1 MCQPASVSDP
11 GPLSPLCV
19 AEFVHSQSFHCHSFP
34 ASALPN
40 PAFLLLPYW
49 HHCYCEKVTFFFLLT
64 MLLTVW
70 GLSSPPR
77 DDPMPPVLEAQSLN
91 HWTIREVSKVTCICA
106 WWASLVAQL
115 VKNLPAMRETWVRS
129 LGWEDPLAKG
139 KATYSSVLAWRIP
152 WAEEPGK
159 L

>member
-1 MCQPASVSDP
+1 MSACLCQWPRTLVSSVC
-11 GPLSPLCV
+11 GWIR
-19 AEFVHSQSFHCHSFP
+19 SFP
-34 ASALPN
+34 KLSQPFFSSIRSPQPGIPTVAILTS
-40 PAFLLLPYW
+40 LLLW
-49 HHCYCEKVTFFFLLT
+49 KGHIFFLLT
-64 MLLTVW
+64 MPLTVW
-70 GLSSPPR
+70 DLSSPPR

-91 HWTIREVSKVTCICA
+91 HWTIREVSKVTCICS

-115 VKNLPAMRETWVRS
+115 VKNLPAMWETWVRS

-139 KATYSSVLAWRIP
+139 KATYSSILAWRIP